1 MTFQANLQT
10 GFSGPLYQQVHDALK
25 ARIAS
30 GEWIGGMSIPGDAE
44 LSRQLGVSIGTVRK
58 ALDELARQSLV
69 VRERGRGTF
78 IKDPSSW
85 RGDLESF
92 LHDRTG
98 RPLQAEITLVESV
111 TAPATPS
118 EQKALRIA
126 APRGALPHVHRLVR
140 TWTHEGRVVVA
151 ERIVVDATRMPGLR
165 DEPDLTAPLL
175 SAVYVRALR
184 RGIGRTEWMF
194 ADAGHVREALAK
206 LLSEADEA
214 ALVAIH
220 RVLHDAADAPVEI
233 CDQLVDLR
241 KGSYRLSR

>member
-1 MTFQANLQT
+1 MTFQASLQS

-30 GEWIGGMSIPGDAE
+30 GEWSGGMSIPGDAE

-92 LHDRTG
+92 LHDRLG
-98 RPLQAEITLVESV
+98 RPLQSEIKLVESV
-111 TAPATPS
+111 TAPAS
-118 EQKALRIA
+118 AAEQKALRLA
-126 APRGALPHVHRLVR
+126 VARGALPQVHRLVR
-140 TWTHEGRVVVA
+140 TWSHDGKAVVA
-151 ERIVVDATRMPGLR
+151 ERIVVDGSRLPALR
-165 DEPDLTAPLL
+165 EEPDLTTPLL
-175 SAVYVRALR
+175 SAVYVRTLR

-194 ADAGHVREALAK
+194 GDARSAREM
-206 LLSEADEA
+206 LSRFLSPTDDA
-214 ALVAIH
+214 ALMAIH
-220 RVLHDAADAPVEI
+220 RVIYDAVDTPVEI

-241 KGSYRLSR
+241 CGSYRLSR